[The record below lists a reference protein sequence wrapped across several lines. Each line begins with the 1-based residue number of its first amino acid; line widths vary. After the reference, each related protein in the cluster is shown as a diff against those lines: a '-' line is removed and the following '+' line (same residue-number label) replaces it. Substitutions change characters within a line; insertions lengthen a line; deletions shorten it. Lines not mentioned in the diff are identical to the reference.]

1 MSSLV
6 TDKNSDEKNTPRV
19 RFKWEAR
26 ESSSPPPEEM
36 LKRKSP
42 ITGRTSPPN
51 VGAPKTKGSVVV
63 INPRPKPQVFTTNWK
78 EKHNKGGKKT
88 RKKRKTRGKKRKT
101 RGKKRKTRGKKR
113 KTRGK
118 KRKTRGKKIRKT
130 S

>member
-42 ITGRTSPPN
+42 ITGRSSPPN
-51 VGAPKTKGSVVV
+51 VGSPMTKGNVVMV
-63 INPRPKPQVFTTNWK
+63 NPRPKPKVFTTDWL

-88 RKKRKTRGKKRKT
+88 RKKRKTRRKKRKT
-101 RGKKRKTRGKKR
+101 RRKKRGRKSRRRKSKKR
-113 KTRGK
+113 RRNEK
-118 KRKTRGKKIRKT
+118 K
-130 S
+130 